1 MTNPPKPI
9 TKPLAINIA
18 NAIIRMIVLDS
29 RIIFPTVSRLHMATA
44 IYMTILFHFWE
55 CARLIDDITVRR

>member
-18 NAIIRMIVLDS
+18 NSIIRMIVLDCI
-29 RIIFPTVSRLHMATA
+29 IIFPTVSRLHMVTA
-44 IYMTILFHFWE
+44 IYMTILFH
-55 CARLIDDITVRR
+55 